1 MKVLVINCGSSSL
14 KYRLIE
20 TDTKYVI
27 CKGLCERIGV
37 DGGHF
42 HYEPTG
48 GIKYDKDVYIPDHDE
63 AVHIIIKH
71 LLDPKYGVIKDIH
84 EIDAVGH
91 RIVHGGDK
99 FDHAAFLTPEVMQE
113 IEACSELAPIHN
125 PVNVQGIRSC
135 IKYMPDTVMVGVFD
149 TTFHHSLP
157 EEAYLYGI
165 PYEYY
170 RKYRIRRY
178 GFHGMSHRFVSEETA
193 KIMDRNIEDCKI
205 IVCHL
210 GNGASITAVANGCSI
225 DTSMGFTPLEGIIM
239 GTRCGSIDPE
249 IINVISEREHKT
261 LKEVMNI
268 LNHKSGVYG
277 LSDYLSADMRDLEE
291 EYMSGNP
298 DAKRALKTYAY
309 SIIKYI
315 GAYTT
320 VMNGVDA
327 ISFTAGIGE
336 HSALVRKLVCSR
348 LQYLGVVLDDKA
360 NSEADGATLISA
372 PESRIKVYVVPTDE
386 ELYIAEQTVELIADR
401 QESRSSTDTV
411 KEVCF

>member
-20 TDTKYVI
+20 TDTEAVV

-37 DGGHF
+37 EGGHF
-42 HYEPTG
+42 RYEPTD

-71 LLDPKYGVIKDIH
+71 IIDPKYGVIKDVH

-99 FDHAAFLTPEVMQE
+99 FGHSAFITPEVMKD
-113 IEACSELAPIHN
+113 IEQCNPLAPIHN
-125 PVNVQGIRSC
+125 PVNIQGIRSC
-135 IKYMPDTVMVGVFD
+135 MKYMPDTAMVGVFD
-149 TTFHHSLP
+149 TAFHHSLP

-170 RKYRIRRY
+170 RKYKIRRY
-178 GFHGMSHRFVSEETA
+178 GFHGMSHQYVSIETA
-193 KIMDRNIEDCKI
+193 KIMGKPVDDCKV

-210 GNGASITAVANGCSI
+210 GNGASICAVENGRSI
-225 DTSMGFTPLEGIIM
+225 DTSMGYTPLEGIIM

-249 IINVISEREHKT
+249 IINIIAEREHKK
-261 LKEVMNI
+261 LKEVMSI
-268 LNHKSGVYG
+268 LNNKSGVYG

-291 EYMSGNP
+291 EFRAGNQ
-298 DAKRALKTYAY
+298 DARRALETYAY
-309 SIIKYI
+309 AIVKYI
-315 GAYTT
+315 GAYMA
-320 VMNGVDA
+320 VMNGADA

-348 LQYLGVVLDDKA
+348 LQYMGVVLDEAA
-360 NSEADGATLISA
+360 NESAEGSTLISA
-372 PESRIKVYVVPTDE
+372 PESRTKVYVIPTDE
-386 ELYIAEQTVELIADR
+386 ELSIARQTVNLLKEREDDAELSAGI
-401 QESRSSTDTV
+401 
-411 KEVCF
+411 K